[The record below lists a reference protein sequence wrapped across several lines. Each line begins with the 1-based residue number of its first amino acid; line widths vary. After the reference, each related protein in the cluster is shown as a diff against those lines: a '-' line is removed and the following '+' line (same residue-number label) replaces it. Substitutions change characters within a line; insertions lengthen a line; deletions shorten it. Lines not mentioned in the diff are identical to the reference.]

1 MSIEKELEK
10 SVKKHGERQQA
21 KAKAKEPEKKAAVNE
36 MRIRHADSGGFIV
49 EHHKENGPKE
59 YGDTKESEHII
70 KNESALKKHVAEHMC
85 AGATEAEEEKGEE
98 K

>member
-21 KAKAKEPEKKAAVNE
+21 RGKAKESEKKAAAAVHE

-49 EHHKENGPKE
+49 EHHKENGPRE
-59 YGDTKESEHII
+59 YGDTKESEHIL

-85 AGATEAEEEKGEE
+85 AGAGEAEEDEK
-98 K
+98 